1 MTGQLFIQIWGV
13 QNHVYGRYVIV
24 TLVLLI
30 CVGFN
35 KVSLFDN

>member
-1 MTGQLFIQIWGV
+1 MGRIGRMGQTREF

-30 CVGFN
+30 CVGF
-35 KVSLFDN
+35 